1 MSLTRAQ
8 VRKTLKRKVGS
19 IARLAND
26 LNLTPATVSLVLRGR
41 GTSARVMAA
50 ATVRAIEIL
59 RSEAN

>member
-8 VRKTLKRKVGS
+8 VRKTIKSKVGS

-41 GTSARVMAA
+41 GKSARVMAA
-50 ATVRAIEIL
+50 ATSRAIEIL
-59 RSEAN
+59 QSEAN